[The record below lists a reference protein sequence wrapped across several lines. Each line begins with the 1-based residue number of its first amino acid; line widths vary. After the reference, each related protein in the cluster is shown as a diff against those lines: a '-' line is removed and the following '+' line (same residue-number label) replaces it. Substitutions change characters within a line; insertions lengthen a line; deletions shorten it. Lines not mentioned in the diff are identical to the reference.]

1 MPGVVALPFS
11 DSFCSYLPL
20 CSLHLACCTHIHVL
34 QAYTAS
40 GQWALVEQFLLIP
53 CTLEPTA
60 FSSGSGAFRVD
71 VALCQTARNHA
82 EWTQEP
88 PPNDLR
94 VEFGVQTMLL

>member
-1 MPGVVALPFS
+1 MLTAPCL
-11 DSFCSYLPL
+11 
-20 CSLHLACCTHIHVL
+20 LHTRIQAL

-40 GQWALVEQFLLIP
+40 GQWAFVEQFLLIP

-60 FSSGSGAFRVD
+60 FSSGSGSGAFHVD
-71 VALCQTARNHA
+71 VALCQTARDHA

-88 PPNDLR
+88 PPDDLR